1 MRVTNNNGPQVAQ
14 SKKLFY
20 SIYMPLSEHERRL
33 LAQMEEALA
42 ADDPRLVSAMSG
54 TSGVSRNRLGIGVA
68 LVIAGLAI
76 LFGGLIAQITVIGL
90 GGFLTALTGSI
101 LIFRAVTAPG
111 ALVSATQKGSGKD
124 SRARNPRKK
133 LGDRLQDRW
142 DQRNFE

>member
-1 MRVTNNNGPQVAQ
+1 
-14 SKKLFY
+14 
-20 SIYMPLSEHERRL
+20 MPLSEHERRL

-54 TSGVSRNRLGIGVA
+54 SAGLSRNRLGLGVA

-90 GGFLTALTGSI
+90 GGFLTALTGST
-101 LIFRAVTAPG
+101 LIFRAVTTPG
-111 ALVSATQKGSGKD
+111 ALVPASAQASEKA

>member
-1 MRVTNNNGPQVAQ
+1 
-14 SKKLFY
+14 
-20 SIYMPLSEHERRL
+20 
-33 LAQMEEALA
+33 MEEALA

-54 TSGVSRNRLGIGVA
+54 TSGVSRNRLGLGVA

-76 LFGGLIAQITVIGL
+76 LFGGLIAQVTIIGL

-101 LIFRAVTAPG
+101 LIYRAVTAPG
-111 ALVSATQKGSGKD
+111 ALVSASPKGSGKAP
-124 SRARNPRKK
+124 RARKK